1 MTSDPVALLGAMPS
15 GLDAVAH
22 DPGAAVA
29 ATLAIAALVLVV
41 GFVLRRGTARM
52 RTLRSQL
59 LLITF
64 CGIAV
69 AAITSWVL
77 ADLMILDEDQLR
89 PMLAV
94 LGVTAVVAAVLIA
107 IASGR
112 LGSDARQLEV
122 TVHRIEDGE
131 RELGPSLRRND
142 ELGHISLA
150 LEGLTARLAALEAE
164 RATLDAERA
173 HMLSSISHDLRSPLA
188 ALHAALEA
196 LIDGLAP
203 DPDRYLRSMQA
214 DVDALA
220 ALIDDFFLLARIE
233 GGRLALDLGSV
244 DLSECCDEA
253 IEALTPTAHA
263 RGVHLHL
270 VAADHVHVQGNASAL
285 GRVVRNL
292 LDNAIRHAP
301 RGSTVEVAVSEEG
314 RPVVSVV
321 DTGAGFPL
329 EFADRAFDRW
339 SRADESRSRE
349 TGGVGLG
356 LAIARGLLDAH
367 GGRIWIDPPP
377 GGRVS
382 FELPPTPAAP
392 QRAAVPAGPP
402 LD

>member
-1 MTSDPVALLGAMPS
+1 MSGPSLLLGAMPS
-15 GLDAVAH
+15 GLDAIAH
-22 DPGAAVA
+22 DPVAAALGALAVA
-29 ATLAIAALVLVV
+29 ALVGAV
-41 GFVLRRGTARM
+41 GLLLRRSTARM
-52 RTLRSQL
+52 RTLRGQL
-59 LLITF
+59 LLITTS
-64 CGIAV
+64 GIAV
-69 AAITSWVL
+69 AAITAWLL
-77 ADLMILDEDQLR
+77 ADLMILDEDQLG
-89 PMLAV
+89 PMLVV
-94 LGVTAVVAAVLIA
+94 LAVTAVVAAVLIA

-112 LGSDARQLEV
+112 LGTDARHLEA

-131 RELGPSLRRND
+131 RDLGPSLHRND
-142 ELGHISLA
+142 ELGRISLA
-150 LEGLTARLAALEAE
+150 LDGLTARLAALEAE
-164 RATLDAERA
+164 RATLDAERG

-196 LIDGLAP
+196 LIDGLAS

-220 ALIDDFFLLARIE
+220 SLIDDFFLLARIE
-233 GGRLALDLGSV
+233 GGRLSLDLGAV

-253 IEALTPTAHA
+253 IEALAPTALA
-263 RGVHLHL
+263 RGVNLRL
-270 VAADHVHVQGNASAL
+270 VASDHVHVQGNASAL

-301 RGSTVEVAVSEEG
+301 PGSAVEVAVSEGG
-314 RPVVSVV
+314 RPLVSVI
-321 DTGAGFPL
+321 DAGAGFPPD
-329 EFADRAFDRW
+329 FADRAFDRW

-382 FELPPTPAAP
+382 FELPPLLTASERSAM
-392 QRAAVPAGPP
+392 PAGPA